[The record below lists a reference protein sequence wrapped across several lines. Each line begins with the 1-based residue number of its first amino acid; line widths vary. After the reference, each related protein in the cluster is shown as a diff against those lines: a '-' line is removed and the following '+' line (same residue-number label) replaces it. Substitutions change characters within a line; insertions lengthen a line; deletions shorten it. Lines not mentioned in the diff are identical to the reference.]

1 MNPSD
6 SSTEQHRERQRL
18 FLSWLFVAMLFIG
31 AGAIAASSFVA
42 ANAVQSMKVP
52 ASERAFEQ
60 LVNSNRELQDGHRAL
75 LETLVA
81 TQKEPFAHKN
91 DERLKRTLDEYTRAF
106 EQRSAS
112 HKAVMEQ
119 FRAEVT
125 KPPEGAAMWV
135 QMLTGGAVLGLLAF
149 LGLTR
154 LSTIDKEIADT
165 RKDLLS
171 TTRSLIEDSTIRI
184 KSELKLEVQNSLKEA
199 SELATQ
205 EVEKVA
211 KAAQEATTS
220 IQTTADELRAE
231 AEQQKLEFNVLSSSI
246 DELPTKYPFLASAES
261 RDQIQGIELLSSV
274 EQAHELAVKL
284 TNENELRAA
293 AAALRQIIDKK
304 LPGNADDFHNAHAQ
318 ANNLNDSELGLEI
331 VECGIE
337 RFPANA
343 DMAAD
348 KVLSLTDVR
357 SPTEAIQ
364 FGEEWLARN
373 TAVTRS
379 WRFGV
384 FLARAYEAA
393 GLSKELREKSR
404 RMFDAEVASHP
415 KEAKLW
421 SMYARQERP
430 VDTARAYELLDA
442 GLTHCP
448 WNQEL
453 RFVQAEFLMEDGR
466 FEEAKAALAK
476 AIQSDFQ
483 DQFQPGV
490 NALAVLSHYAQAHE
504 GTGELAE
511 AERIYQ
517 VVLSHPEAR
526 GHLRRFAEL
535 RLLMLAALQ
544 GKPVPQSTGSSS
556 DLLHAFL
563 QHMQQNGSGDDEAI
577 DITNAD

>member
-1 MNPSD
+1 MNPND
-6 SSTEQHRERQRL
+6 SNTEQHREKQRA
-18 FLSWLFVAMLFIG
+18 FLSWLFVAMLFLG
-31 AGAIAASSFVA
+31 AGAIAISSFVA
-42 ANAVQSMKVP
+42 VNAVQAMKVP
-52 ASERAFEQ
+52 VSDRAFEQ
-60 LVNSNRELQDGHRAL
+60 LINSSRELQDSHRAI
-75 LETLVA
+75 LEALVGSLSRPP
-81 TQKEPFAHKN
+81 TTKPQSSDN
-91 DERLKRTLDEYTRAF
+91 ERLKRTLEEYTRAF
-106 EQRSAS
+106 DQRSAS

-125 KPPEGAAMWV
+125 KPPEGAAMWL

-154 LSTIDKEIADT
+154 LSTIDKEISDT

-171 TTRSLIEDSTIRI
+171 NARSLVEDSTIRI
-184 KSELKLEVQNSLKEA
+184 KSELKLEVQNSLKDA
-199 SELATQ
+199 SELAKQ
-205 EVEKVA
+205 EVAKVA
-211 KAAQEATTS
+211 EAAQGATTS
-220 IQTTADELRAE
+220 IQTTADEIRAE
-231 AEQQKLEFNVLSSSI
+231 AEQQKLEFDSLSKSI
-246 DELPTKYPFLASAES
+246 DGLPIKYPFLASAES

-293 AAALRQIIDKK
+293 AAALRQIVEKK

-318 ANNLNDSELGLEI
+318 ANHLNDSELALEI

-337 RFPANA
+337 RFPTNA

-357 SPTEAIQ
+357 SPTVAIQ
-364 FGEEWLARN
+364 FGETWLADN
-373 TAVTRS
+373 FAVTRN

-404 RMFDAEVASHP
+404 GMFDAEVAAHP
-415 KEAKLW
+415 REAKLW

-430 VDTARAYELLDA
+430 VDTARAYELLDS

-466 FEEAKAALAK
+466 FEEAKSALAK

-504 GTGELAE
+504 GTGDLAE
-511 AERIYQ
+511 AERLYQ
-517 VVLSHPEAR
+517 VVLSHPEAK
-526 GHLRRFAEL
+526 GHLGRFAGL
-535 RLLMLAALQ
+535 RLVMLAALQ
-544 GKPVPQSTGSSS
+544 GKPAPKLSSKALS
-556 DLLHAFL
+556 RFQWKLTN
-563 QHMQQNGSGDDEAI
+563 QQ
-577 DITNAD
+577 T